1 MASIQDSKA
10 HFRSRAGEYGLDEPT
25 IGLLET
31 NGITTLSHL
40 AFAISRP
47 GQEID
52 EQKFNDWAVALNGGT
67 PLSMGLTAGLRRLHF
82 EAEIILTSVL
92 KASIEEPVSESSTP
106 KPTPVAE
113 RNARLKKMRTDLPG
127 VLIEGAG
134 EPAHALVDECVHQH
148 ETRLLRYIDPAK
160 CHSRE
165 SEVANS
171 KTEKRLKVDS
181 NTLSIR
187 ESKTIPDESIM
198 NAYNLQRC
206 FRRRG
211 LAYDF
216 SGLISFTAHERYVE
230 ALMRH
235 LTLEPPPN
243 FQSVTLAQILRAD
256 KEVWL
261 HMSQHVENI
270 RANPGGD
277 KPLDTAIMTAL
288 KDYSTAFHLLPLVKE
303 QSWGGGG
310 KGKNDVP
317 FNPRDPKGKGKGK
330 KGKSSG
336 SNSAPRGYPGCTGKD
351 QKGRRI
357 CFDYN
362 ISSCQHAADGAACR
376 KGRHVCFKAN
386 CHKPHQYCV
395 AHADEPKPAA

>member
-148 ETRLLRYIDPAK
+148 ETRLLCLIFGVYAR
-160 CHSRE
+160 ST
-165 SEVANS
+165 S
-171 KTEKRLKVDS
+171 
-181 NTLSIR
+181 
-187 ESKTIPDESIM
+187 DECDLHDECTDITPL
-198 NAYNLQRC
+198 APETTRPRFLQC
-206 FRRRG
+206 FV
-211 LAYDF
+211 L
-216 SGLISFTAHERYVE
+216 L
-230 ALMRH
+230 
-235 LTLEPPPN
+235 
-243 FQSVTLAQILRAD
+243 LRMH
-256 KEVWL
+256 W
-261 HMSQHVENI
+261 
-270 RANPGGD
+270 
-277 KPLDTAIMTAL
+277 
-288 KDYSTAFHLLPLVKE
+288 
-303 QSWGGGG
+303 
-310 KGKNDVP
+310 
-317 FNPRDPKGKGKGK
+317 
-330 KGKSSG
+330 
-336 SNSAPRGYPGCTGKD
+336 
-351 QKGRRI
+351 
-357 CFDYN
+357 
-362 ISSCQHAADGAACR
+362 
-376 KGRHVCFKAN
+376 
-386 CHKPHQYCV
+386 
-395 AHADEPKPAA
+395 

>member
-1 MASIQDSKA
+1 
-10 HFRSRAGEYGLDEPT
+10 
-25 IGLLET
+25 
-31 NGITTLSHL
+31 
-40 AFAISRP
+40 
-47 GQEID
+47 
-52 EQKFNDWAVALNGGT
+52 
-67 PLSMGLTAGLRRLHF
+67 MGLTAGLRRLHF

-106 KPTPVAE
+106 KPTPVPE
-113 RNARLKKMRTDLPG
+113 RNARLKKMRIDLPG

-206 FRRRG
+206 FKRRG

-235 LTLEPPPN
+235 LSLEPPPN

-256 KEVWL
+256 KE
-261 HMSQHVENI
+261 E
-270 RANPGGD
+270 
-277 KPLDTAIMTAL
+277 T
-288 KDYSTAFHLLPLVKE
+288 F
-303 QSWGGGG
+303 
-310 KGKNDVP
+310 P
-317 FNPRDPKGKGKGK
+317 FPVFPPY
-330 KGKSSG
+330 
-336 SNSAPRGYPGCTGKD
+336 PRGVVRVLSMDVVRLLAKASQEGRLRMIYGDDPCIGVHLRQLLLDGEPLPSLTLDDFDNKVFAMEPSCHHNLWSKMTNRTWAIHHVKPEQILCMWSADYAAEYYQDVEGAVVVDEARDIHQLPDLCGCATDDTFLERSDLDKL
-351 QKGRRI
+351 QAETQRI
-357 CFDYN
+357 LE
-362 ISSCQHAADGAACR
+362 
-376 KGRHVCFKAN
+376 
-386 CHKPHQYCV
+386 
-395 AHADEPKPAA
+395 DEE